1 MLSNKLTIKTLA
13 AVLLI
18 PAFLSSCKVQ
28 QASQKQMNVLK
39 INSVSDLQEFFK
51 YTGNDI
57 PLISGHRGGMIQGF
71 PENSIATFENT
82 LRHTPSY
89 FEIDPRYTKD
99 SVAVLMHDATLDR
112 TTTGTGKLSDYTW
125 EEVKKL
131 KLKDPE
137 GNVTP
142 YRIPTLDEVIRWS
155 KGKTVI
161 NLDKKDLPM
170 EKTAEILKKHN
181 AYSWV
186 MITVHNAEQARFYY
200 DINKNTMFSA
210 HILSRKAF
218 DDYDKSGIP
227 WSNFMAYVG
236 KTMTAENKE
245 ICRLLHERDVMCMIG
260 AGPSYDKLSTPEERK
275 NAYQEVIKWGAD
287 IIESDLPIEAAEA
300 VKHLSPAGSPKERF
314 FGRKAFSR

>member
-1 MLSNKLTIKTLA
+1 MLADKLTIKVLVA
-13 AVLLI
+13 ALII
-18 PAFLSSCKVQ
+18 PAAWSSCKVR

-57 PLISGHRGGMIQGF
+57 PLISGHRGGMIKGY

-82 LRHTPSY
+82 LHHTPSY

-112 TTTGTGKLSDYTW
+112 TTNGKGKLSDYTW

-131 KLKDPE
+131 KLRDPE

-142 YRIPTLDEVIRWS
+142 YSVPTLDEVIRWS
-155 KGKTVI
+155 KGKTVV

-170 EKTAEILKKHN
+170 EKTAEILKKHD

-186 MITVHNAEQARFYY
+186 MITVHNAEQAKFYY
-200 DINKNTMFSA
+200 NKNKNTMFSA
-210 HILSRKAF
+210 HILTKKAF
-218 DDYDKSGIP
+218 DEYEKAGIP

-236 KTMTAENKE
+236 KTITAENKE
-245 ICRLLHERDVMCMIG
+245 ICRLLHERGVMCMIG
-260 AGPSYDKLSTPEERK
+260 AGPSYDKLPTPEERK

-300 VKHLSPAGSPKERF
+300 VKPLLPENSPKAKF
-314 FGRKAFSR
+314 FGKK